1 MYSEQGGHESG
12 REDTY
17 QWMLRALGA
26 HLDEEPSCRITLA
39 EGPDGFLVRLQRHLH
54 KLEPLVY
61 VIRRETLRKQLA
73 ELGQARKPAG
83 LRARHQ
89 GVWAL
94 FPNGH
99 QDFFRALGYELD
111 QRRASMILVDEL
123 EDGIVV
129 TYRSPD
135 EERPGEWRKE
145 MFVLGPAEI
154 EDVLNAA
161 FERRKTKTADREPG
175 ERLPTPFPI
184 APRGT

>member
-1 MYSEQGGHESG
+1 MDTEPGGHESG
-12 REDTY
+12 HEYTY
-17 QWMLRALGA
+17 QWMLRVLGA
-26 HLDEEPSCRITLA
+26 YLDEEPSCRITLA

-61 VIRRETLRKQLA
+61 TFRRDTLKEQLG
-73 ELGQARKPAG
+73 ELMKTRRPAG

-111 QRRASMILVDEL
+111 QRNADMVLVDEL

-129 TYRSPD
+129 TYLCPD
-135 EERPGEWRKE
+135 ETRPGEMRKE
-145 MFVLGPAEI
+145 MFILGLPEI
-154 EDVLNAA
+154 EEILNAA
-161 FERRKTKTADREPG
+161 FERRKKKPWETEAGYK
-175 ERLPTPFPI
+175 LPTPFPTN
-184 APRGT
+184 RSRS